1 MSKYMNFGAPN
12 HSDILMLIRQLRT
25 NAKSFADGGADIAD
39 KLLYR
44 LEGKLD
50 RNEPENKHIL
60 DVLQNAADCFDTQP
74 SNELLKQLLA
84 CKNTLLKRC
93 IPNPASKN

>member
-50 RNEPENKHIL
+50 RNKTGRR
-60 DVLQNAADCFDTQP
+60 VLIEGEFG
-74 SNELLKQLLA
+74 
-84 CKNTLLKRC
+84 
-93 IPNPASKN
+93 